1 VIPQALLRV
10 HFDDQWK
17 FAEEFSD
24 CYSETISDVIRYLI
38 LRLLYFTI
46 SEQPMTMSMMTRL
59 MTNEND
65 DRPAVDDA
73 VTIEEHNAR
82 QKQEIENDVAPCN
95 GSKSRKRRNEASSK
109 DASRTHKRAVEG
121 IVRRSRKR
129 RRRGSA
135 ARDDDS

>member
-1 VIPQALLRV
+1 MEICRRV
-10 HFDDQWK
+10 F
-17 FAEEFSD
+17 
-24 CYSETISDVIRYLI
+24 
-38 LRLLYFTI
+38 RLLFRNDLGRDKIFNPALAFTI

-65 DRPAVDDA
+65 DRPAADDA
-73 VTIEEHNAR
+73 VTIEEHNGR

-95 GSKSRKRRNEASSK
+95 GRAGREEMKRLFERCITK
-109 DASRTHKRAVEG
+109 HKRAVEG

-135 ARDDDS
+135 AR